1 MNFASLEGRRDG
13 REQREPGKGRR
24 GRAGQTAGRGWN
36 GFLCRLREMDF
47 LNIPT
52 RLYLSDA
59 TARPRFPLPSHP
71 RRLSKLA
78 KFISVIEERRGI
90 LYNE

>member
-47 LNIPT
+47 LNIPA
-52 RLYLSDA
+52 RLYLSEA
-59 TARPRFPLPSHP
+59 TARDSPSG
-71 RRLSKLA
+71 LITG
-78 KFISVIEERRGI
+78 FW
-90 LYNE
+90 

>member
-47 LNIPT
+47 LNIPG
-52 RLYLSDA
+52 
-59 TARPRFPLPSHP
+59 
-71 RRLSKLA
+71 KQ
-78 KFISVIEERRGI
+78 
-90 LYNE
+90 

>member
-24 GRAGQTAGRGWN
+24 GRAGQTARSGWN
-36 GFLCRLREMDF
+36 GFPWLREMDF
-47 LNIPT
+47 LNIPA

-59 TARPRFPLPSHP
+59 TARDSPSG
-71 RRLSKLA
+71 LITG
-78 KFISVIEERRGI
+78 FW
-90 LYNE
+90 